1 MTMDVDYCRM
11 AVGMIVGGWLL
22 ERDCWRETVGGRMFV
37 GGYILK
43 EVKPDGS
50 PLLIR
55 ELYTSCPKQIY
66 GKIRMIIKKAVG

>member
-1 MTMDVDYCRM
+1 MTLDVDYCRM

-50 PLLIR
+50 PLLINAR
-55 ELYTSCPKQIY
+55 GRVIVTPRFQ
-66 GKIRMIIKKAVG
+66 GQ